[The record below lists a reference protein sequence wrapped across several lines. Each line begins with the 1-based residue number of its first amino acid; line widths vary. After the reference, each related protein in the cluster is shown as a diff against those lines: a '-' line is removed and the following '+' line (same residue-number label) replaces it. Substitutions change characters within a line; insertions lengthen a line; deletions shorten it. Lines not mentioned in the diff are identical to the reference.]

1 MLKKILPYLRDV
13 SIVIAGNII
22 YACGVALFILPG
34 GLITGGTTG
43 IALFVQHLTKLPIST
58 FVLGFNSVMFIIGF
72 IVLGRKFAA
81 TTILS
86 TFIYPIALEIIQQ
99 ISGGFVLTD
108 DPVLCTVFGGLC
120 IGIAI
125 GIVIRT
131 GASTGGMDIPPLVLN
146 KLFHLPVSVLVY
158 VFDIAILFLQTFSC
172 TGEQMLYGIL
182 LILIY
187 TVVLDKCL
195 VIGNEKVE
203 IKVISRENQR
213 IRQEILQEID
223 RGVTILNGQTGY
235 LHEDTEVILSV
246 VSSREA
252 ARIRKLIH
260 NIDSSAF
267 LIISRVTEVRG
278 RGFTQEKEYR

>member
-1 MLKKILPYLRDV
+1 MFKKILPYLRDIL
-13 SIVIAGNII
+13 IVIGGNII
-22 YACGVALFILPG
+22 YACGVAFFILPG

-43 IALFVQHLTKLPIST
+43 IALFVQHLTGLSISV
-58 FVLGFNSVMFIIGF
+58 FVLGFNAVMFLLGF
-72 IVLGRKFAA
+72 AVLGRKFAA

-86 TFIYPIALEIIQQ
+86 TFVYPLALEMIQRLAN
-99 ISGGFVLTD
+99 GFVITT
-108 DPVLCTVFGGLC
+108 DPVLCTIFGGFC
-120 IGIAI
+120 IGAAI

-158 VFDIAILFLQTFSC
+158 VFDLAILLLQAFSC
-172 TGEQMLYGIL
+172 TGEELLYGIL

-187 TVVLDKCL
+187 TIVLDKCL
-195 VIGNEKVE
+195 VVGTEKVE
-203 IKVISRENQR
+203 IKVISRENEK

-235 LHEDTEVILSV
+235 LREDTEVLLSV

-260 NIDSSAF
+260 SIDSSAF

-278 RGFTQEKEYR
+278 RGFTEEKEYK